1 MAKPPTA
8 LRQWVQ
14 LRKNLSTSSP
24 LNVLQT
30 TSNSRAPTLTR
41 TSIQSRPFSSTPKPN
56 GTPAPAAELA
66 RRQKLR
72 RLRREGAFIKSGQQD
87 FLVDDRGLFLGS
99 LEHYKVDY
107 VGTEQS
113 LMLQHDKVAKWQYA
127 AGVRD
132 GFIPKGISEKKFY
145 DVGKELIQA
154 AFESPPNGQA
164 IRAISTDVDAVFRL
178 GFMAS
183 IEHKLLRGWI
193 VSSCALARS
202 SMAVVTIARGQV
214 TDTEVPAPGKNSWLV
229 ETEKLANE
237 GYPPAMLLQAK
248 IIGARGDLEG
258 ALEILEKKI
267 MPFLTPS
274 QRRPIAFED
283 ITLNGLLPSPYQLQA
298 VILAA
303 MGQKLDSQAHRD
315 AADKALAI
323 AATQYNDVQA
333 LLDYACLM
341 MSQDKLDVYEEC
353 MSKAATA
360 GNPKA
365 CLYLANYYY
374 LTYMGRYPTQAEQ
387 RPTRDNPHPVANW
400 EPISPSEESNKPTE
414 LTTWGL
420 KYYLSY
426 FKNLFRASMSRSEYY
441 TLSRDWYQLAYHHG
455 EHRAAFMAA
464 LIDRELGLMHNG
476 RMFLEQAQMQHDPLY
491 REKLEELKN
500 RWFDKDFE
508 PAVMLKMLPVQ

>member
-1 MAKPPTA
+1 MARPPTP

-24 LNVLQT
+24 RNVLQT
-30 TSNSRAPTLTR
+30 TSNPRATLTR
-41 TSIQSRPFSSTPKPN
+41 TSIQSRPFSSTPKQN
-56 GTPAPAAELA
+56 ARPAPAAGRA
-66 RRQKLR
+66 RNE
-72 RLRREGAFIKSGQQD
+72 RLRNLKREGDFLKSGQQD

-99 LEHYKVDY
+99 LEHYKAEY

-113 LMLQHDKVAKWQYA
+113 LLLQHDKLAKWQYA
-127 AGVRD
+127 AGIRD
-132 GFIPKGISEKKFY
+132 GFIPKGITEKKFY
-145 DVGKELIQA
+145 DVGVELIRA
-154 AFESPPNGQA
+154 AFEGPPSGQV

-183 IEHKLLRGWI
+183 IEHRCLRGWI

-202 SMAVVTIARGQV
+202 AMAVVTIARSQV
-214 TDTEVPAPGKNSWLV
+214 SDTEVPAPGKNSWLT

-248 IIGARGDLEG
+248 ILGVRGDLEG
-258 ALEILEKKI
+258 ALEMLEKKI

-274 QRRPIAFED
+274 PRRPIAFQD

-303 MGQKLDSQAHRD
+303 TGQRLDSETHRD
-315 AADKALAI
+315 AADKALQI
-323 AATQYNDVQA
+323 AAMQYNDVQA

-341 MSQDKLDVYEEC
+341 MSEHKLDVYEEC

-360 GNPKA
+360 GNAKA

-374 LTYMGRYPTQAEQ
+374 LTYMGRYPTQGEQ
-387 RPTRDNPHPVANW
+387 KPTRDNPDPVATW
-400 EPISPSEESNKPTE
+400 KPITPSEASKATE
-414 LTTWGL
+414 LTTWGP
-420 KYYLSY
+420 KYYFSI
-426 FKNLFRASMSRSEYY
+426 FKKMFRTSMSRPEYY
-441 TLSRDWYQLAYHHG
+441 TLARDWYQLAYHHG

-464 LIDRELGLMHNG
+464 LIDRELGLLHNG
-476 RMFLEQAQMQHDPLY
+476 RIFLEHAQMQHDPLY
-491 REKLEELKN
+491 REKLEELKD
-500 RWFDKDFE
+500 RWYDKGFE

>member
-1 MAKPPTA
+1 MARPPTA

-24 LNVLQT
+24 LNVLQN
-30 TSNSRAPTLTR
+30 TSNPRTPITR
-41 TSIQSRPFSSTPKPN
+41 PSIQSRPFSSTPKAN
-56 GTPAPAAELA
+56 ARPAPATERA

-72 RLRREGAFIKSGQQD
+72 QLGREGAFLKSGQQD

-99 LEHYKVDY
+99 LAHYKVDY
-107 VGTEQS
+107 VGTEQT
-113 LMLQHDKVAKWQYA
+113 LLVQHDKLAKWQYA
-127 AGVRD
+127 AGIRD

-145 DVGKELIQA
+145 DVGVELIQA
-154 AFESPPNGQA
+154 AFEGPPNGQV

-202 SMAVVTIARGQV
+202 GMAVVTIARSQV

-229 ETEKLANE
+229 EVEKLANE
-237 GYPPAMLLQAK
+237 GYPPALLLQAK
-248 IIGARGDLEG
+248 IIGIRGDLEG
-258 ALEILEKKI
+258 AMEILEKKI
-267 MPFLTPS
+267 MPFLNPS

-303 MGQKLDSQAHRD
+303 MGQQLDSQSHRD
-315 AADKALAI
+315 AADKALQV

-374 LTYMGRYPTQAEQ
+374 LTYMGRYPTHGEQ
-387 RPTRDNPHPVANW
+387 KPTRNNPDPVANW
-400 EPISPSEESNKPTE
+400 EPITPSEDSKATE

-420 KYYLSY
+420 KYYLSH

-455 EHRAAFMAA
+455 EYRAAFMAA
-464 LIDRELGLMHNG
+464 LIDRELGLLHNG
-476 RMFLEQAQMQHDPLY
+476 RIFLEQAQMQNDPLY
-491 REKLEELKN
+491 REKLEELKD
-500 RWFDKDFE
+500 RWYDKDFE